1 MTRQRL
7 DRERSSIR
15 EAILK
20 ERHVSDGGLSCGTE
34 QFDSCGGENTESG
47 PVVGRAPARS
57 FGPGKLYCLYYLG
70 CFSKRTL
77 LH

>member
-1 MTRQRL
+1 MTRHRL

-34 QFDSCGGENTESG
+34 QFDSCGGEDTERG
-47 PVVGRAPARS
+47 LVVDRAHAGGSR
-57 FGPGKLYCLYYLG
+57 PGELYRLFHLG
-70 CFSKRTL
+70 CVSKRAL
-77 LH
+77 LR